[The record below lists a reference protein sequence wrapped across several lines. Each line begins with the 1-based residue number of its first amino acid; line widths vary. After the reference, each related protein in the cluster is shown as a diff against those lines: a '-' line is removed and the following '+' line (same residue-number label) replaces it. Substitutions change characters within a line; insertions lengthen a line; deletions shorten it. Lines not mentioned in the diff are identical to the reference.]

1 MTRETMVSG
10 RKGTDKV
17 QKTYN
22 RLVDERGNWIDAQGR
37 PVPPRYI
44 EKEVKD
50 RDRMVRRN
58 FIKAMKLKQHVVKVK
73 TEVVLSLDEY
83 LDGLAAE
90 HDTSWKGNA
99 ELITFDG
106 RLKVEVKVNEALEF
120 DERLQLAKQKID
132 DCLRRWTGS
141 ARTEIRAI
149 ISQAFQMDRKGRINV
164 RSILTLRQF
173 RFEDP
178 QWREA
183 MTLISDSLR
192 IRSTRRYVN
201 FYLKDDTTGRF
212 VLIPLNWSAL
222 APGSGPGR
230 THGEPRSVPRRS
242 AFGEPHSEPRKR

>member
-1 MTRETMVSG
+1 MASEKMVGG
-10 RKGTDKV
+10 RNVTADG
-17 QKTYN
+17 QKPYN
-22 RLVDERGNWIDAQGR
+22 RLIDDRGNWIDAQGR

-44 EKEVKD
+44 EKEVKE
-50 RDRMVRRN
+50 RDRMVRRI
-58 FIKAMKLKQHVVKVK
+58 FMKAMKLKQHVVQVK
-73 TEVVLSLDEY
+73 NEVVLSLDEY
-83 LDGLAAE
+83 LDGLAGQ

-99 ELITFDG
+99 ELVTFDG

-132 DCLRRWTGS
+132 DCLRRWTGN
-141 ARTEIRAI
+141 ARSEIRAI

-178 QWREA
+178 QWRAA

-201 FYLKDDTTGRF
+201 FYRKDETTGRF

-222 APGSGPGR
+222 A
-230 THGEPRSVPRRS
+230 GE
-242 AFGEPHSEPRKR
+242 ARKR

>member
-1 MTRETMVSG
+1 MASEKMVGG
-10 RKGTDKV
+10 RNVTADG
-17 QKTYN
+17 QKPYN
-22 RLVDERGNWIDAQGR
+22 RLIDDRGNWIDAQGR

-44 EKEVKD
+44 EKEVKE
-50 RDRMVRRN
+50 RDRMVRRI
-58 FIKAMKLKQHVVKVK
+58 FMKAMKLKQHVVQVK
-73 TEVVLSLDEY
+73 NEVVLSLDEY
-83 LDGLAAE
+83 LDALAGQ

-99 ELITFDG
+99 ELVTFDG

-132 DCLRRWTGS
+132 DCLRRWTGN
-141 ARTEIRAI
+141 ARSEIRAI

-178 QWREA
+178 QWRAA

-201 FYLKDDTTGRF
+201 FYRKDETTGRF

-222 APGSGPGR
+222 A
-230 THGEPRSVPRRS
+230 GE
-242 AFGEPHSEPRKR
+242 ARKR